1 MLALLFISILLEW
14 LLYVLPFL
22 WRVRQY
28 FVAGPL
34 ALTAFGSVGL
44 LFESW
49 SPLVLF
55 AGVVSLFRILNQVRI
70 AKGRMHERYLHK
82 VALRTGLVLGALQIA
97 ALGLN
102 RITLAWATIL
112 DWLVIVQV
120 VLAGLLLLSLIRNLI
135 KTKHR
140 ETSKHYSD
148 KELPTV
154 TVAIPARNE
163 TADLEDCLRSIL
175 ANNYPK
181 LEVIVLDDCSHDK
194 TAEVIK
200 SFAHDGVRF
209 VKGYE
214 PGKRW
219 LAKNQAYDKL
229 ADEATGELILFCGV
243 DVRFG
248 PEAVRSLVTTLLN
261 RKKSMVSVMPRRLAS
276 EPLASFIQPL
286 RYWWE
291 LAPPRR
297 YFNRPPVLSTCW
309 LVRRKKLQEL
319 GGFEAVQHAIIPEGY
334 FARELIKTDDYS
346 FVRANNTLD
355 VLTEKS
361 LVRQRDT
368 ALRMRYP
375 QVRRR
380 PEWVLLVS
388 LIEILFLL
396 GPFIVLASALWAGS
410 GTVQLLALIASTLL
424 VVSHV
429 LIVQV
434 SDPANT
440 LIAALNF
447 PLVVLTELFVGY
459 ASMLKYEFSTV
470 EWKERNICIP
480 VMHTYPHLPKLDK
493 GNPKS

>member
-1 MLALLFISILLEW
+1 MLALLLVSILLEW
-14 LLYVLPFL
+14 LLYVVPFL
-22 WRVRQY
+22 WRVRRY
-28 FVAGPL
+28 FVGFPL
-34 ALTAFGSVGL
+34 VLTAFGSAGF
-44 LFESW
+44 LFEAW
-49 SPLVLF
+49 SPLILL
-55 AGVVSLFRILNQVRI
+55 AGIVSLFRVMNQVRV
-70 AKGRMHERYLHK
+70 AKGRMHEKYLHK
-82 VALRTGLVLGALQIA
+82 VSLRTSLVLGALQII

-102 RITLAWATIL
+102 RIALTWATVL
-112 DWLVIVQV
+112 DWLVLAQV
-120 VLAGLLLLSLIRNLI
+120 VLAGLLLLSLVRNLI

-140 ETSKHYSD
+140 EADKHYSD

-163 TADLEDCLRSIL
+163 TDDLEDCLRSIL

-181 LEVIVLDDCSHDK
+181 LEIIVLDDCSHDK

-261 RKKSMVSVMPRRLAS
+261 RKKAMMSVMPRRIAS

-291 LAPPRR
+291 LTPPRR
-297 YFNRPPVLSTCW
+297 FFNRPPVLSTCW
-309 LVRRKKLQEL
+309 LIRRKKLQGL

-334 FARELIKTDDYS
+334 FARELVKTDSYS
-346 FVRANNTLD
+346 FIRSDNALD

-361 LVRQRDT
+361 LTRQRDT

-388 LIEILFLL
+388 LVEILLLL
-396 GPFIVLASALWAGS
+396 GPFIILASAIWVGF
-410 GTVQLLALIASTLL
+410 GTVQLLALVASILL
-424 VVSHV
+424 IVSHV
-429 LIVQV
+429 SIIQV

-440 LIAALNF
+440 LIAAFNF

-470 EWKERNICIP
+470 EWKKRNICIP
-480 VMHTYPHLPKLDK
+480 VMHVYPKLPSLK
-493 GNPKS
+493 